1 MSDKL
6 KDAQDEFLNHWGVV
20 GPQWGI
26 NRTMAQVHAL
36 LIISVDPIST
46 DDIMEE
52 LAISRGNAHKNLK
65 ELQNWGLIRTIIKRG
80 DRKEYFE
87 AEKDVLKMF
96 KLVIKERRR
105 RELDPAIEVVTA
117 CAEKTVGMKG
127 KEAELFHKQM
137 KDISELLG
145 TGAKVLDKFSQ
156 SDKNLVLT
164 LLLKTLK

>member
-52 LAISRGNAHKNLK
+52 LAISRGNAQKK
-65 ELQNWGLIRTIIKRG
+65 
-80 DRKEYFE
+80 
-87 AEKDVLKMF
+87 
-96 KLVIKERRR
+96 
-105 RELDPAIEVVTA
+105 
-117 CAEKTVGMKG
+117 
-127 KEAELFHKQM
+127 
-137 KDISELLG
+137 
-145 TGAKVLDKFSQ
+145 
-156 SDKNLVLT
+156 
-164 LLLKTLK
+164 

>member
-1 MSDKL
+1 
-6 KDAQDEFLNHWGVV
+6 
-20 GPQWGI
+20 
-26 NRTMAQVHAL
+26 
-36 LIISVDPIST
+36 
-46 DDIMEE
+46 
-52 LAISRGNAHKNLK
+52 
-65 ELQNWGLIRTIIKRG
+65 
-80 DRKEYFE
+80 
-87 AEKDVLKMF
+87 MF